1 MILERKMS
9 VIFFMVLLFIM
20 GSGFLLIA
28 SANTNSGTTMYLS
41 LVNDAF
47 GFYKI
52 RNLENVPR
60 QFTYENHMLN
70 INPGDTI
77 IWENDADIS
86 TLTVVSDQNL
96 WNDQVGRIK
105 VGQKINYKFDNPGT
119 YTFHL
124 KEASSKQTI
133 VVGNI
138 GEVQTA
144 VQTPTVTYATSVP
157 TAPYTPVPKVPN
169 QTTTIVT
176 TPNHAPMP
184 SLSIPDIKMPI
195 RLTLTSFASVAV
207 GILSLYI
214 TFRRKK

>member
-9 VIFFMVLLFIM
+9 VIFFVVLLFIM
-20 GSGFLLIA
+20 GPGPLFIA
-28 SANTNSGTTMYLS
+28 NADTNSGTTMYLS

-52 RNLENVPR
+52 RNLETVPR
-60 QFTYENHMLN
+60 QFTYENHVLN

-133 VVGNI
+133 IVGDI
-138 GEVQTA
+138 GEAQTA
-144 VQTPTVTYATSVP
+144 IQIPTVTYTRSVP
-157 TAPYTPVPKVPN
+157 TATYTPSYT
-169 QTTTIVT
+169 QIATIVA
-176 TPNHAPMP
+176 TPNHAPLP

-195 RLTLTSFASVAV
+195 RLTLTSFASMVV
-207 GILSLYI
+207 GVLSLYI
-214 TFRRKK
+214 TFRHKK